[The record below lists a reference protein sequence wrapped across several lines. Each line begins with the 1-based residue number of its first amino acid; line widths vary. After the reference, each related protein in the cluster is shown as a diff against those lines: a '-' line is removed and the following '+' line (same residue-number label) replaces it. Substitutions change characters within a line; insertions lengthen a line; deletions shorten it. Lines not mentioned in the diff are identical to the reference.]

1 MDLEL
6 ADWLVT
12 SLPTPPWILAERPFE
27 HRRGLMSA
35 ILILFEKLFFTYLCL
50 IRDWAGHVRECSGA
64 VITLTR
70 FACSDCRIVN
80 VFSDKA

>member
-1 MDLEL
+1 
-6 ADWLVT
+6 
-12 SLPTPPWILAERPFE
+12 
-27 HRRGLMSA
+27 MSA